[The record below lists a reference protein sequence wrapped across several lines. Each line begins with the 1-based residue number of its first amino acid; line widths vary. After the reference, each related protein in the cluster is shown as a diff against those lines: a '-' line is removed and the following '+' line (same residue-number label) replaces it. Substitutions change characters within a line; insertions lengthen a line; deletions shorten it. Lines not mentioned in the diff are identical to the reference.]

1 MKNLLIIGLVLLG
14 VAAQA
19 QTSIKINNFI
29 IQRAFVTDT
38 ATAVKIRCIWNQI
51 DQETVNQRPVF
62 FLELVSATGVTVE
75 SRNVEYQDMV
85 NACVKNGIPENQH
98 SGIIQ
103 STFSAVLSGTKTQK
117 LSAIRSLMA
126 GYGVTVKP
134 DNEQ

>member
-1 MKNLLIIGLVLLG
+1 MRKLLTILFLSLG

-29 IQRAFVTDT
+29 IQRAFITDT

-51 DQETVNQRPVF
+51 DQETANQRPVF
-62 FLELVSATGVTVE
+62 LLELVDVRGVTVE

-103 STFSAVLSGTKTQK
+103 STFSAVFCGTKTQK

-126 GYGVTVKP
+126 GYGITVKP